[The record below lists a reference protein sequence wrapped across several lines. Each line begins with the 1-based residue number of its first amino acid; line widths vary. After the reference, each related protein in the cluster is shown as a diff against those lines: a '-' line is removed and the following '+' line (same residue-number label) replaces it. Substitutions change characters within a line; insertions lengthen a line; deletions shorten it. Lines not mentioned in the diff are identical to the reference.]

1 MRKCRGRVPAT
12 LSRKWMFFFVEW
24 IFFCGMDVLSKM
36 DIFLW
41 GMKKFSK
48 KNLKKSKSLESK
60 DFECG

>member
-1 MRKCRGRVPAT
+1 MDI
-12 LSRKWMFFFVEW
+12 FFVEW